1 MTEGKILKP
10 GHYSLFPSSLLGKEL
25 DLLFVLINIKVGEM
39 QVEKPRDQ
47 TSVTESEDEERWE
60 GKSQEK
66 MKFLQRVCGK
76 EKKDCGAAAATV
88 NGAPTR

>member
-1 MTEGKILKP
+1 
-10 GHYSLFPSSLLGKEL
+10 
-25 DLLFVLINIKVGEM
+25 M

-60 GKSQEK
+60 GKSQER

-76 EKKDCGAAAATV
+76 EKKDCGGAAATV
-88 NGAPTR
+88 NGAAKR